1 MGKNRWGK
9 IVKAASRTLP
19 FLSLCVDGCAESQM
33 RFFWGP
39 HWRLKVY
46 PIEALAR
53 NRLSEWNSTLF

>member
-1 MGKNRWGK
+1 MGRNCKGSVEN
-9 IVKAASRTLP
+9 AA
-19 FLSLCVDGCAESQM
+19 FLSLCVDGRAESQM

-39 HWRLKVY
+39 HSRRKVY